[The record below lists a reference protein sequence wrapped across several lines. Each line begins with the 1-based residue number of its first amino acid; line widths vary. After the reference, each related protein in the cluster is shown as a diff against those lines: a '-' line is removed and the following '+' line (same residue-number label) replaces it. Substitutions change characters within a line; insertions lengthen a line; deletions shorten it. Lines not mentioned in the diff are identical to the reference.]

1 MRLIFLCLIPITA
14 LVSFSTF
21 SGPLY
26 LSTTSTS
33 LNPAG
38 NWDVNFRASGGY
50 IGPLPSSWS
59 NPSFCWSG
67 GNGDSAATCGG
78 EKPAYIDATG
88 AVLAGSIRCDFV
100 AQLMSIKNN
109 RTGASLQ
116 SGTSYLSNNLK
127 IGGNVVGSNLGTTL
141 FGFVGARDSQIARQ
155 SVMCGYNTGKS
166 VPYSATGASSYTRSI
181 ALSASEYSPGDS
193 LTLCT
198 QERFQSFYGQVYIQ
212 GNGGSNSLNMKN
224 GTSQCTVLNTAAP
237 TCQYEG
243 EMNLDLGTV
252 GKNSAVQG
260 TINGQVRCAGSSVV
274 SLSLIQP
281 SPNGI
286 LPLKGSGGEVNSKI
300 SLSIDNQKYNT
311 TTWTG
316 VINNAKPV
324 SIIGEISNS
333 GSIPGDYSGQI
344 VLFLNQQ

>member
-1 MRLIFLCLIPITA
+1 MRLIFACLIPITA
-14 LVSFSTF
+14 LFSFSTF

-26 LSTTSTS
+26 LSTTSTI

-38 NWDVNFRASGGY
+38 YWDVKFRVSGGY
-50 IGPLPSSWS
+50 VGPLPSSW
-59 NPSFCWSG
+59 PYPKFCWTGS
-67 GNGDSAATCGG
+67 NARVLSVCGD
-78 EKPAYIDATG
+78 ERPAYVDATG
-88 AVLAGSIRCDFV
+88 AVLSGSVRCSFV

-116 SGTSYLSNNLK
+116 SGTSYLSNNIK
-127 IGGNVVGSNLGTTL
+127 IGGNLLGLDVGSPV
-141 FGFVGARDSQIARQ
+141 FGYAGARDSQIDRQ

-166 VPYSATGASSYTRSI
+166 VPYTDLSVPLFPRSI
-181 ALSASEYSPGDS
+181 ALSSSEYSPGDS

-212 GNGGSNSLNMKN
+212 GNGGPNSLNFEN
-224 GTSQCTVLNTAAP
+224 GTSQCTVLNTTAP

-243 EMNLDLGTV
+243 EMNLDLGSV

-286 LPLKGSGGEVNSKI
+286 LPLKGSGGEVNSRI

-311 TTWTG
+311 TIWTG
-316 VINNAKPV
+316 VVNNAKPV